1 MRSSCMLLR
10 PLRSAL
16 RILIGTCSIMHTL
29 PSPRELSSG
38 ISLSEDEQRC
48 SCQREEWCLCFLQPS
63 THIYPH
69 TCLSRAKWISQGH
82 LANWLTCVLYI
93 TLKYIWITIKKTFA
107 IAKETYYL
115 WLFWLITSTFEL
127 IGSPKFKA
135 SHHLKRETSHKV
147 SVGTMCFHLPR
158 RRPLAV
164 LLLRF
169 LHAASSYA
177 FTIQFP
183 SLNEPFRLAA
193 WVLTLNS

>member
-1 MRSSCMLLR
+1 MHAAKTFKKCFENSNWNVFNNAHASESERAVVRYFSVWRWTALLV
-10 PLRSAL
+10 
-16 RILIGTCSIMHTL
+16 
-29 PSPRELSSG
+29 
-38 ISLSEDEQRC
+38 SEGRMM
-48 SCQREEWCLCFLQPS
+48 SVLLTAS

-69 TCLSRAKWISQGH
+69 TCLSSAKWISQGH

-115 WLFWLITSTFEL
+115 WLFWLISSTFEL

-135 SHHLKRETSHKV
+135 SHHLKRQTSHKV

>member
-1 MRSSCMLLR
+1 MHAAETFKKCFENSNWNVFNNAHASESERAVVRYFSVWRWTALLMSEGR
-10 PLRSAL
+10 MVSYSQVCTHTFVYQVLNGFHKVTW
-16 RILIGTCSIMHTL
+16 LIGWPVCFISHWNTFEIGIM
-29 PSPRELSSG
+29 
-38 ISLSEDEQRC
+38 
-48 SCQREEWCLCFLQPS
+48 
-63 THIYPH
+63 
-69 TCLSRAKWISQGH
+69 
-82 LANWLTCVLYI
+82 
-93 TLKYIWITIKKTFA
+93 IKKTFA

-115 WLFWLITSTFEL
+115 WFFSLIISTFEL
-127 IGSPKFKA
+127 IGSPEFKT

-164 LLLRF
+164 LLLRL